1 MSHRRIARCLLSV
14 TAGRQC
20 NADVA
25 DTTDC
30 ARCKVARAQSGLS
43 PGGATAVHQ
52 PTGSLGHFVVTNISN
67 FSLRPKSETE
77 LLCKTS

>member
-43 PGGATAVHQ
+43 PGRATAVHQ
-52 PTGSLGHFVVTNISN
+52 PTGSLGHFVFRSDQHLN
-67 FSLRPKSETE
+67 LQPET
-77 LLCKTS
+77 KV